1 MGAGTNPCDEVRPMP
16 IRVAIYKPGLDS
28 HYRGALTVT
37 RYLAS
42 RGMEV
47 VYLGNQLPAAAARA
61 AVQEDV
67 DVLGI
72 SSLSGNHRES
82 VPAVLAELCAQGGE
96 DIVVVLGG
104 IIPDGDRLTML
115 DAGVRRIFGP
125 GTPLADIAEQ
135 IALLVGERDA
145 AGESVPIGSPS

>member
-1 MGAGTNPCDEVRPMP
+1 MP
-16 IRVAIYKPGLDS
+16 IRVAIFKPGLDS

-37 RYLAS
+37 RYLVS

-47 VYLGNQLPAAAARA
+47 VYLGNQLPAAAVRA
-61 AVQEDV
+61 ALQEDV

-82 VPAVLAELCAQGGE
+82 VPAVLAELRAQGGE
-96 DIVVVLGG
+96 DIVVILGG
-104 IIPDGDRLTML
+104 IIPDVDRPMLL

-125 GTPLADIAEQ
+125 GTPLAHIAEK
-135 IALLVGERDA
+135 ITLLVRERGGSA
-145 AGESVPIGSPS
+145 ASVPIGSLS